1 MAGKFSHNGFTLA
14 EVLITLGIIGVVAA
28 ITLPTLIQNYQKQV
42 YVNSLQK
49 ALNTTEN
56 MFKKMQA
63 DEEAADLGSTE
74 FFTKGVCHSTTS
86 NWSTECS
93 DGYGD
98 VEVYD
103 RIIPKYLKV
112 VKIGKVADS
121 KIKYKRNYLNP
132 YGKPE
137 YLKTNEIDEV
147 NGAGRGKL
155 RIFYTTD
162 GMIFYITP
170 YYDCSYNSVSSRYDI
185 WQGLIRFSVDVNG
198 EKGPNEV
205 GRDLFEFSFDANGK
219 LDTKARSNTWSGY
232 NPEFTERIIKNG
244 WKMDY

>member
-28 ITLPTLIQNYQKQV
+28 ITLPTLIQNHQKQV
-42 YVNSLQK
+42 YVNGLKK
-49 ALNTTEN
+49 ALSTTEN

-74 FFTKGVCHSTTS
+74 FFTKGVCHSTGY
-86 NWSTECS
+86 NWNEECS

-112 VKIGKVADS
+112 VKIGKTADS
-121 KIKYKRNYLNP
+121 KIEYKRNRLDSHGEPVY
-132 YGKPE
+132 YGTFKID
-137 YLKTNEIDEV
+137 EID
-147 NGAGRGKL
+147 GYGRGKL
-155 RIFYTTD
+155 RIFYTAD
-162 GMIFYITP
+162 GMIFYTTP
-170 YYDCSYNSVSSRYDI
+170 YI
-185 WQGLIRFSVDVNG
+185 GLIKFSVDVNG
-198 EKGPNEV
+198 EKGPNEL

-219 LDTKARSNTWSGY
+219 LDTKARYIAWCDY

>member
-1 MAGKFSHNGFTLA
+1 MTEKFSHNGFTLA

-28 ITLPTLIQNYQKQV
+28 ITLPTLIQNHQKQV
-42 YVNSLQK
+42 YVSGLQK
-49 ALNTTEN
+49 AMSTIEN

-63 DEEAADLGSTE
+63 DEEAADFASTE
-74 FFTKGVCHSTTS
+74 FFAKGVCHSTEEYYGPG
-86 NWSTECS
+86 NWYEECS

-112 VKIGKVADS
+112 VKIGKAADS
-121 KIKYKRNYLNP
+121 KIEYKRNRMDSH
-132 YGKPE
+132 GKPV
-137 YLKTNEIDEV
+137 YYGIYKIDEV
-147 NGAGRGKL
+147 NAYGEGKL
-155 RIFYTTD
+155 RIFYTAD
-162 GMIFYITP
+162 GMIFYTTP
-170 YYDCSYNSVSSRYDI
+170 YYDYNI
-185 WQGLIRFSVDVNG
+185 GLIKFSVDVNG

-219 LDTKARSNTWSGY
+219 LDTKARSNYWYGY